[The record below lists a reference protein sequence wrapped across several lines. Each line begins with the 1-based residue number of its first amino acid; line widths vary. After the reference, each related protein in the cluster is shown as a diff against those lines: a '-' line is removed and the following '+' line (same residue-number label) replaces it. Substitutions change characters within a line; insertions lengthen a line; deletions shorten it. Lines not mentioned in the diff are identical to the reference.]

1 MGVPPDAERA
11 LYWSEFEVEDLG
23 LTENDLHSY
32 GMANIREI
40 RQQKSKALKTL
51 LSGRQPDNNISI
63 DHLNLIE
70 EGDVN
75 NLPRYTLVNGFIKT
89 YAKFIGADLNDE
101 FSELEKKKVKGQVEN
116 RKTIVYEVSLKHLII
131 FISIFFLLLVFFYNN

>member
-1 MGVPPDAERA
+1 MKNLKFNKTQLQIYKIIGEKI
-11 LYWSEFEVEDLG
+11 S
-23 LTENDLHSY
+23 
-32 GMANIREI
+32 
-40 RQQKSKALKTL
+40 SKRKTTRKKL
-51 LSGRQPDNNISI
+51 PGISKKLNISI

-131 FISIFFLLLVFFYNN
+131 FFSIFFLLLVFFYNN